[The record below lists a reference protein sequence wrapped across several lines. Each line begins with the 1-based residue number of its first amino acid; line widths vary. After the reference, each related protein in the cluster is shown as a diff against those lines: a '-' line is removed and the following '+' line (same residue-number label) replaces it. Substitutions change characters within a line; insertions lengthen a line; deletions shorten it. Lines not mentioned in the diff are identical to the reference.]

1 MKDPASVMAN
11 RFSQQPVDAVPNS
24 PDPGDDAKTIRVLSV
39 ARRVTATQLDA
50 LFANLALVDCAEDA
64 SDRQLEPIEFVSLTN
79 QKAALG
85 LMRKQPPK
93 VVLVEVDER
102 PNSRVR
108 FCEMIRYR
116 LPSVAIFAVGKQ
128 EPAGAFDFDG
138 FIELPLNEEAVLAE
152 IRRIRNQ
159 FARHVLTR
167 GPIRLNVA
175 TRTVFTSNGQHHM
188 TPKQCSLL
196 QMLMENCNRTVSRS
210 EIMASIWE
218 TSYLEDTRTLDVHIR
233 WLRERIE
240 PDPSN
245 PIYLLTVRGMGYHLH
260 VP

>member
-1 MKDPASVMAN
+1 M
-11 RFSQQPVDAVPNS
+11 
-24 PDPGDDAKTIRVLSV
+24 LSV
-39 ARRVTATQLDA
+39 ARRVTAGELDA
-50 LFANLALVDCAEDA
+50 LFANISYVDSNAGALDT
-64 SDRQLEPIEFVSLTN
+64 LPEPIEFVNLTN
-79 QKAALG
+79 QKAALS
-85 LMRKQPPK
+85 LIRKQPPK
-93 VVLVEVDER
+93 VVLVEVDKR

-116 LPSVAIFAVGKQ
+116 LPSVAIFAVGHQ
-128 EPAGAFDFDG
+128 PPVGTFDFDG
-138 FIELPLNEEAVLAE
+138 FIKLPLSEEVILAE
-152 IRRIRNQ
+152 IGRIRSQ

-188 TPKQCSLL
+188 TPKQCALL
-196 QMLMENCNRTVSRS
+196 QMLMENCNRTVTRS

-233 WLRERIE
+233 WLRECIE

-245 PIYLLTVRGMGYHLH
+245 PIYLLTVRGMGYHLS